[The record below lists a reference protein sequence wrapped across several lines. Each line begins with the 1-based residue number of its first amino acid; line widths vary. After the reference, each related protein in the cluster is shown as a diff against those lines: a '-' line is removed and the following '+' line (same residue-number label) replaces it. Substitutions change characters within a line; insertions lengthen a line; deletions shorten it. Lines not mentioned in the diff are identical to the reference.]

1 MKIWLVK
8 GNINGRLC
16 FDAEDEMENRFT
28 LYNFPK
34 KEYVSDWKKLKIT
47 FISTKKRKDILP
59 IKNITMFWSRSE
71 LFVCD
76 EFAKQK
82 ISEKFNRIQ
91 FLEVEPIEKE
101 VAQKSNYY
109 LANVLDV
116 IPGLN
121 EDKCTLHYMNDLFL
135 MDIRK
140 YNFKEIAK
148 EYPIFYLNIKNKPFR
163 AIYATD
169 EFKNYV
175 EEVNIEGFEFIE
187 VFDFE
192 NEEK

>member
-1 MKIWLVK
+1 
-8 GNINGRLC
+8 
-16 FDAEDEMENRFT
+16 
-28 LYNFPK
+28 
-34 KEYVSDWKKLKIT
+34 
-47 FISTKKRKDILP
+47 DILP